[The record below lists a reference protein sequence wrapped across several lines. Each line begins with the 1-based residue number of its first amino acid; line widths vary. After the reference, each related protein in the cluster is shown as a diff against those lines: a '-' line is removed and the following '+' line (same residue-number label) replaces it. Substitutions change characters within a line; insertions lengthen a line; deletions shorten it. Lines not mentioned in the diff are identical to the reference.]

1 MSRRFARVRALALDI
16 SPLRDSTG
24 YRALWLGQLVSLA
37 GTNMRYVA
45 VPWQVYEL
53 TGSTVAVGLIGLAEV
68 GPLIALSIFGG
79 ALADRIDR
87 RTLIA
92 RSQVGLMISTAG
104 LAALSLM
111 ERPPLAAIY
120 VLVAI
125 ASSFHA
131 IDGPA
136 RTAMIRSL
144 VAPDKI
150 PAAMALRQV
159 TFQVTQIAGP
169 AIGGLLI
176 AAFGGV
182 FWIYVLDCVTF
193 LASMTALRWV
203 PSRAGAVAGHS
214 RGLEAVREGL
224 RFTFRTPVIL
234 SIFAIDLVAMIFGMP
249 RAVFPE
255 LATRVFG
262 LGAAGLGLLYA
273 APSVGAL
280 LGALSS
286 GWVKGVR
293 HQGWAVILA
302 VVAWGGAIAL
312 AGLSLWSLPLTL
324 VFLAAAGAADVI
336 SAVFR
341 GTILQQATPPHLL
354 GRASAVNLMIV
365 TGGPRLGD
373 VEAGLV
379 AGATSAEASVLIGGV
394 ACLVGTAA
402 VAARFPS
409 LRRYTVTYDDEGTP
423 ARGEPQ
429 EDQERTR

>member
-1 MSRRFARVRALALDI
+1 
-16 SPLRDSTG
+16 
-24 YRALWLGQLVSLA
+24 
-37 GTNMRYVA
+37 MRYVA

-53 TGSTVAVGLIGLAEV
+53 TGSTVAVGFIGLAEV

-92 RSQVGLMISTAG
+92 RAQIGLIVSTAG
-104 LAALSLM
+104 LAGLSLM

-131 IDGPA
+131 LDGPP

-159 TFQVTQIAGP
+159 TYQVTQIAGP

-176 AAFGGV
+176 AALGGV
-182 FWIYVLDCVTF
+182 FWIYILDCVTF
-193 LASMTALRWV
+193 LASIAALRWV
-203 PSRAGAVAGHS
+203 PASAGAVAGQS
-214 RGLEAVREGL
+214 RGLEAVKEGL

-234 SIFAIDLVAMIFGMP
+234 SIFIIDLVAMIFGMP

-255 LATRVFG
+255 LSARVFD
-262 LGAAGLGLLYA
+262 LGPTGLGLLYA
-273 APSVGAL
+273 APSIGAL
-280 LGALSS
+280 IGALSS
-286 GWVKGVR
+286 GWVESVK
-293 HQGWAVILA
+293 HQGRAVILS

-324 VFLAAAGAADVI
+324 LFLAVAGAADVI

-341 GTILQQATPPHLL
+341 GTILQQATPPHVL

-379 AGATSAEASVLIGGV
+379 AGATSAEASVLIGGA

-402 VAARFPS
+402 VAARSPS
-409 LRRYTVTYDDEGTP
+409 LRRYTVNYEQEA
-423 ARGEPQ
+423 ARAQLGGES
-429 EDQERTR
+429 EDR

>member
-1 MSRRFARVRALALDI
+1 MV
-16 SPLRDSTG
+16 
-24 YRALWLGQLVSLA
+24 
-37 GTNMRYVA
+37 
-45 VPWQVYEL
+45 
-53 TGSTVAVGLIGLAEV
+53 
-68 GPLIALSIFGG
+68 
-79 ALADRIDR
+79 
-87 RTLIA
+87 
-92 RSQVGLMISTAG
+92 STAG
-104 LAALSLM
+104 LAVLSTM
-111 ERPPLAAIY
+111 ETPPLIAIY
-120 VLVAI
+120 VLVAV

-131 IDGPA
+131 LDGPP
-136 RTAMIRSL
+136 RTAMVRSL
-144 VAPDKI
+144 VSPDKV

-169 AIGGLLI
+169 AVEGLLI
-176 AAFGGV
+176 AAFNGV

-193 LASMTALRWV
+193 LASFAALRWV
-203 PSRAGAVAGHS
+203 PVSAGAVAGQS
-214 RGLEAVREGL
+214 KGLEAVREGL

-234 SIFAIDLVAMIFGMP
+234 SIFVVDLVAMIFGMP

-255 LATRVFG
+255 LSARVFE

-273 APSVGAL
+273 APAAGDL

-286 GWVKGVR
+286 GWVERVR
-293 HQGWAVILA
+293 HQGRAVIFA

-324 VFLAAAGAADVI
+324 ALLAAAGAADVI

-379 AGATSAEASVLIGGV
+379 AGATSAEASVLIGGA

-402 VAARFPS
+402 VAFRFPS
-409 LRRYTVTYDDEGTP
+409 LRRYRVNYDEAAKHRMASQQADE
-423 ARGEPQ
+423 
-429 EDQERTR
+429 

>member
-1 MSRRFARVRALALDI
+1 
-16 SPLRDSTG
+16 
-24 YRALWLGQLVSLA
+24 
-37 GTNMRYVA
+37 MRYVA

-79 ALADRIDR
+79 ALADRVDR

-92 RSQVGLMISTAG
+92 RAQIGLMVSTAG
-104 LAALSLM
+104 LAVLSTM
-111 ERPPLAAIY
+111 EPPPLIAIY
-120 VLVAI
+120 VLVAV

-131 IDGPA
+131 LDGPP

-144 VAPDKI
+144 VSPDKI

-159 TFQVTQIAGP
+159 TLQVTQIAGP

-176 AAFGGV
+176 AAFNGV

-193 LASMTALRWV
+193 FASFAALRWV
-203 PSRAGAVAGHS
+203 PANAGAVAGQS
-214 RGLEAVREGL
+214 KGLEAVREGL

-234 SIFAIDLVAMIFGMP
+234 SIFIIDLVAMIFGMP

-255 LATRVFG
+255 LSARVFD

-273 APSVGAL
+273 APAVGAL
-280 LGALSS
+280 IGALSS
-286 GWVKGVR
+286 GWVERVR
-293 HQGWAVILA
+293 HQGRAVIFA

-324 VFLAAAGAADVI
+324 MFLAAAGAADVI

-379 AGATSAEASVLIGGV
+379 AGATSAEASVLIGGA

-402 VAARFPS
+402 VTVRFPS
-409 LRRYTVTYDDEGTP
+409 LRRYTVNYEARPSQPQQAEG
-423 ARGEPQ
+423 
-429 EDQERTR
+429 